1 MLFDQLVRL
10 FIGLLE
16 LGIVAVL
23 VVVFLIGIGLLKIGM
38 EGSGLLILLGVVW
51 FVVSALKSRQ

>member
-1 MLFDQLVRL
+1 MLFDQLIRF

-23 VVVFLIGIGLLKIGM
+23 AFAFLIGIGLLKIGM
-38 EGSGLLILLGVVW
+38 EGSGLLILFGVVW
-51 FVVSALKSRQ
+51 FVVSALTKR